1 MPIKWRVW
9 PWAGRM
15 YLCKQMYSA
24 EGLENSKKFPLGK
37 YLPWIHRSKVG
48 GGPVKHSKSSRLI
61 LCFQ

>member
-37 YLPWIHRSKVG
+37 YLPWIDWTNGSSR
-48 GGPVKHSKSSRLI
+48 PVKHRK
-61 LCFQ
+61 